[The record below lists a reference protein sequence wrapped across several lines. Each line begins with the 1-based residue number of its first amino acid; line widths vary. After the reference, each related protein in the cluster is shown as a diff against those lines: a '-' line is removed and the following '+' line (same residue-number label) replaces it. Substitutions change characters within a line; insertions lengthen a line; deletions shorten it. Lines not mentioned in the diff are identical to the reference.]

1 MLSWG
6 MEFTE
11 RWDDEL
17 RSGDPL
23 TFPGYRRILD
33 ELDQESVATGLV
45 NFRDRRVVWVETHFD
60 RLAGTM
66 GVVAGERIVRA
77 FDRAA
82 ALRLPVIAVTA
93 TGGARLQ
100 EGMLALVQMG
110 RTAAARGRHA
120 AAGLL
125 MAAIYGSPTTG
136 GVYASWASLA
146 DVRAALPGATVGF
159 GGPRVVEH
167 VTGQRPPATSHTAES
182 AYAAGL
188 VDALLDQGEELAW
201 VAGLLGL
208 HDRPLRVPRWRP
220 MAFGTGQILPSASS
234 GRQAVPLARSV
245 SRPSGLE
252 WAAALTSSWS
262 DLHGRD
268 PAIRAG
274 LATLGGQRVVVIAM
288 DRHAQANGAARPG
301 PAAFRL
307 AQRAVS
313 LAGQLSFP
321 ILTIVDTPG
330 AEPGPAAE
338 ADGIAVEIAKTLR
351 DIASVPT
358 PTVAICVGEGGS
370 GGAMALGYADRLIM
384 LDDSVFS
391 VITPEAA
398 AVVLGRDPALGPEM
412 ADELRLTA
420 TELLAL
426 GIADEVL
433 PNVGPDIVD
442 LVRGHILAAFDAAPT
457 GDRTHRADRATRA
470 WLQAAPERIDL
481 AC

>member
-1 MLSWG
+1 

-23 TFPGYRRILD
+23 AFPGYRRALD

-45 NFRDRRVVWVETHFD
+45 EVRGRGVVWIETRFD

-110 RTAAARGRHA
+110 RTAAARSRHA

-146 DVRAALPGATVGF
+146 DVKAALAGATVGF

-167 VTGQRPPATSHTAES
+167 VTGQQPPGTSHTAES

-188 VDALLDQGEELAW
+188 VDAVLGPGEELAW
-201 VAGLLGL
+201 IGGLLGL
-208 HDRPLRVPRWRP
+208 ADRPLHVPRSRP
-220 MAFGTGQILPSASS
+220 TAFGTGEIRPSAAS
-234 GRQAVPLARSV
+234 GWQAVQLARSV
-245 SRPSGLE
+245 TRPSGLE

-262 DLHGRD
+262 DLHARD

-274 LATLGGQRVVVIAM
+274 LATVGARRSVVIAM
-288 DRHAQANGAARPG
+288 DRHAWANGAARPG

-307 AQRAVS
+307 AQRAVC
-313 LAGQLSFP
+313 LAGQLSLP
-321 ILTIVDTPG
+321 ILIIVDTPG

-338 ADGIAVEIAKTLR
+338 ADGIAVEIARTLR
-351 DIASVPT
+351 DLAGAPT

-370 GGAMALGYADRLIM
+370 GGAMALAYADRLIM

-391 VITPEAA
+391 VMSPEAA
-398 AVVLGRDPALGPEM
+398 AAVLGRDPGREPEL
-412 ADELRLTA
+412 AEELRLTA
-420 TELLAL
+420 RELLRL
-426 GIADEVL
+426 GVADEVL
-433 PNVGPDIVD
+433 PNAGPDVVD
-442 LVRGHILAAFDAAPT
+442 LVRGRVLAALDAVPA
-457 GDRTHRADRATRA
+457 GNRKLRADRATRV
-470 WLQAAPERIDL
+470 WLQTAPERIGL
-481 AC
+481 AG